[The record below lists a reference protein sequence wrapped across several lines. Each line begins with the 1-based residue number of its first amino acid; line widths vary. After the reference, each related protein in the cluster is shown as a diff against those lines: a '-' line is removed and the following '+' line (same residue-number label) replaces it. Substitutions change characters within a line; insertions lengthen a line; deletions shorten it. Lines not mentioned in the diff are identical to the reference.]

1 MSLTGLNKSVAHFK
15 YALIFGVNMTRK
27 DYIKIANVLKT
38 ANDNRDYYAIEDI
51 FNILIDDMCE
61 VLKAD
66 NSRFDKNKFINY
78 IQGE

>member
-1 MSLTGLNKSVAHFK
+1 
-15 YALIFGVNMTRK
+15 MTRK
-27 DYIKIANVLKT
+27 DYINLLLMRAHLKLTRKIANVLKT
-38 ANDNRDYYAIEDI
+38 ANDNRDYYAIEDV
-51 FNILIDDMCE
+51 FNILIDDMCD

>member
-1 MSLTGLNKSVAHFK
+1 
-15 YALIFGVNMTRK
+15 MTRK
-27 DYIKIANVLKT
+27 DYIKIASVLKT
-38 ANDNRDYYAIEDI
+38 ANDNRDYYSIEDI
-51 FNILIDDMCE
+51 FNILIDDMCD

>member
-1 MSLTGLNKSVAHFK
+1 
-15 YALIFGVNMTRK
+15 MTRK
-27 DYIKIANVLKT
+27 DYIKIASVLKT
-38 ANDNRDYYAIEDI
+38 ANDNRDYYDMEDV

>member
-1 MSLTGLNKSVAHFK
+1 
-15 YALIFGVNMTRK
+15 MTKK
-27 DYIKIANVLKT
+27 DYIKIASVLKT
-38 ANDNRDYYAIEDI
+38 ANDNRDYYDIEDV
-51 FNILIDDMCE
+51 FNILIDDMCD

>member
-1 MSLTGLNKSVAHFK
+1 
-15 YALIFGVNMTRK
+15 MTRK
-27 DYIKIANVLKT
+27 DYINLLLMRAHLKLTRKIANVLKT
-38 ANDNRDYYAIEDI
+38 ANDNRDYYAIEDV

>member
-1 MSLTGLNKSVAHFK
+1 MRAHLKLT
-15 YALIFGVNMTRK
+15 R
-27 DYIKIANVLKT
+27 KIANVLKT
-38 ANDNRDYYAIEDI
+38 ANDNRDYYAIEDV

>member
-1 MSLTGLNKSVAHFK
+1 M
-15 YALIFGVNMTRK
+15 
-27 DYIKIANVLKT
+27 LKT
-38 ANDNRDYYAIEDI
+38 ANNNRDYYAIEDV
-51 FNILIDDMCE
+51 FSILIDDMCE

>member
-1 MSLTGLNKSVAHFK
+1 
-15 YALIFGVNMTRK
+15 MTRK

-38 ANDNRDYYAIEDI
+38 ANDNRDYYAIEDV

-66 NSRFDKNKFINY
+66 NNRFDKNKFINY

>member
-1 MSLTGLNKSVAHFK
+1 
-15 YALIFGVNMTRK
+15 MTRK
-27 DYIKIANVLKT
+27 DYINLLLMIAHLKLTRKIANVLKT
-38 ANDNRDYYAIEDI
+38 ANDNRDYYAIEDV
-51 FNILIDDMCE
+51 FNILIDDMCD

>member
-1 MSLTGLNKSVAHFK
+1 
-15 YALIFGVNMTRK
+15 MTRK
-27 DYIKIANVLKT
+27 DYIKIASVLKT

-51 FNILIDDMCE
+51 FDILINDMCD

>member
-1 MSLTGLNKSVAHFK
+1 
-15 YALIFGVNMTRK
+15 MTRK

-38 ANDNRDYYAIEDI
+38 ANDNRDYYAMEDV

-61 VLKAD
+61 ALKAD

>member
-1 MSLTGLNKSVAHFK
+1 
-15 YALIFGVNMTRK
+15 MTRK

-38 ANDNRDYYAIEDI
+38 ANDNRDYYSVEDV

>member
-1 MSLTGLNKSVAHFK
+1 
-15 YALIFGVNMTRK
+15 MTRK
-27 DYIKIANVLKT
+27 DNINLLLMRAHLKLTRKIANVLKT
-38 ANDNRDYYAIEDI
+38 ANDNRDYYAIEDV

>member
-1 MSLTGLNKSVAHFK
+1 
-15 YALIFGVNMTRK
+15 MTRK

-51 FNILIDDMCE
+51 FDILINDMCD

-78 IQGE
+78 IHGE

>member
-1 MSLTGLNKSVAHFK
+1 
-15 YALIFGVNMTRK
+15 MTRK
-27 DYIKIANVLKT
+27 DYINLLLMRAHLKLPRKIANVLKT
-38 ANDNRDYYAIEDI
+38 ANDNRDYYAIEDV
-51 FNILIDDMCE
+51 FNILIDDMCD

>member
-1 MSLTGLNKSVAHFK
+1 
-15 YALIFGVNMTRK
+15 MTRK

-38 ANDNRDYYAIEDI
+38 ANNNRDYYDMEDV
-51 FNILIDDMCE
+51 FHILIDDMCN

>member
-1 MSLTGLNKSVAHFK
+1 
-15 YALIFGVNMTRK
+15 MTRK
-27 DYIKIANVLKT
+27 DYINLLLMRAHLKLTRKIASVLKT
-38 ANDNRDYYAIEDI
+38 ANDNRDYYAIEDV

>member
-1 MSLTGLNKSVAHFK
+1 
-15 YALIFGVNMTRK
+15 MTRK
-27 DYIKIANVLKT
+27 DYIKIASVLKT
-38 ANDNRDYYAIEDI
+38 ANDNRDYYSIEDV

>member
-1 MSLTGLNKSVAHFK
+1 
-15 YALIFGVNMTRK
+15 MTRI
-27 DYIKIANVLKT
+27 DYINLLLMRAHLKLTRKIANVLKT
-38 ANDNRDYYAIEDI
+38 ANDNRDYYAIEDV
-51 FNILIDDMCE
+51 FNILIDDMCD